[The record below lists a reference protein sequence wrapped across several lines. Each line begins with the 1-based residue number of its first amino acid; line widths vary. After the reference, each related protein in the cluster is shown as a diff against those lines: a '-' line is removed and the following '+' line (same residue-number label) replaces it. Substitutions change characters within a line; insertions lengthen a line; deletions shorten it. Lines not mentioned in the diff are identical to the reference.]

1 MSTHISILNVLAKN
15 FKHLDPTFLS
25 ELKHFLESANDLVA
39 WDPETTDFA
48 TVELSAVAHVRKLGL
63 DLMRT
68 CIEKQDA
75 GDSSITSDGRSFYRL
90 PSSRGSVMTL
100 LGQVDYTRSRYRG
113 RGKKNS
119 LCPVDETLGLLE
131 GRMTRPAGQLA
142 MSLISELPLRQCQEF
157 LHEAGGMM
165 PSVSTLQRLLQETHW
180 AWQNI
185 EEDAMPVIRAMEDIP
200 KEAKTMAVSLDGAM
214 VRLRPD
220 EQPIGAEGSALS
232 TGSNWREASCGTISF
247 HDQDGTTLKTISSGR
262 MPEKNKLSLK
272 HWLSQEL
279 AAVVRKQPDLTV
291 VTIADGAP
299 DNWSYLS
306 HLSSDAE
313 VLDFYHACTH
323 LSKASEYAHAKERWY
338 HNNRHILRNK
348 ETGVTRVIGAIRGL
362 RDRAKTATARK
373 ELTVILKYFRTHRH
387 RMNYAVLKAK
397 GLPIGSGIVEATN
410 RTHIGERMKRSGMHW
425 GMEGGQAVLSFR
437 SLRKSKRFEQ
447 AWKWIVKEIDTRDPD
462 NDNWKQYYEKK
473 AA

>member
-1 MSTHISILNVLAKN
+1 MCSQGLFRKHREYHLMTQKNAAFPMLTHISILNVLAKN

-25 ELKHFLESANDLVA
+25 ELKHFIESANDLAA
-39 WDPETTDFA
+39 WNPETTDFA

-68 CIEKQDA
+68 CIEKQDT
-75 GDSSITSDGRSFYRL
+75 GDSSITRDGRSYYRL
-90 PSSRGSVMTL
+90 PLSRGAVMTL

-131 GRMTRPAGQLA
+131 GRVTRPAAQLA

-180 AWQNI
+180 AWQKI

-279 AAVVRKQPDLTV
+279 AAVVRKQPELTV
-291 VTIADGAP
+291 MTIADGAP

-306 HLSSDAE
+306 HLSSVTE
-313 VLDFYHACTH
+313 VLDYYQYADIGIIIMPVHICRRPLNMHMRRSAGITTIGVSYGIKRLVSHASLEPFVVC
-323 LSKASEYAHAKERWY
+323 
-338 HNNRHILRNK
+338 
-348 ETGVTRVIGAIRGL
+348 ETGPRR
-362 RDRAKTATARK
+362 RRQKK
-373 ELTVILKYFRTHRH
+373 ELTVILTSFRTHRH
-387 RMNYAVLKAK
+387 RMHYALLKAR
-397 GLPIGSGIVEATN
+397 GLPIGSGIVDYEQDPYRGADEA
-410 RTHIGERMKRSGMHW
+410 
-425 GMEGGQAVLSFR
+425 FR
-437 SLRKSKRFEQ
+437 HALGK
-447 AWKWIVKEIDTRDPD
+447 
-462 NDNWKQYYEKK
+462 
-473 AA
+473 